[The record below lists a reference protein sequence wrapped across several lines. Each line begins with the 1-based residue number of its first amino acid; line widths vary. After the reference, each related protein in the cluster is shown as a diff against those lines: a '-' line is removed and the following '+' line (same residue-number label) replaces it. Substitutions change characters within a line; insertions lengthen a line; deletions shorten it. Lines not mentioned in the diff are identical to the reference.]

1 MSSAARHPAASLAGT
16 GMPPAW
22 AGVWFWIAVAALAVA
37 GFFIDSSYIRHIL
50 ILCFLWAMVAASWDL
65 VIGYA
70 GIMNYGQLVFFAF
83 GAYASGFLAAK
94 LGVTPLVA
102 MGLAAAAT
110 GLVGLLIG
118 LPCLRLRGEYVA
130 LFTFAVHLA
139 LPPVIQQGRDLGL
152 GGNTGLL
159 GIPPVDLFGYA
170 IGPLDKLG
178 WFYLALAVAAV
189 SIYLIYFVLLRSR
202 LGHAFVALRDSEG
215 FARALGIDDFKY
227 KLLAFT
233 ISAVFAGL
241 AGALYAHYTTV
252 VTPKILGNE
261 FFLMAMVMLA
271 IGGMGR
277 FPGVLIGAFIVIIG
291 NELLR
296 SFDSY
301 RLIVLGIAVVATV
314 LLLPNGLVS
323 LASRLGWRAGGGAAP
338 PKADGTR
345 PAGGR

>member
-1 MSSAARHPAASLAGT
+1 MARRRAHAAALGGT

-22 AGVWFWIAVAALAVA
+22 AERGFWIVVAALALA
-37 GFFIDSSYIRHIL
+37 GFLIDSSYIRHVL
-50 ILCFLWAMVAASWDL
+50 ILCFLWCIVAASWDL

-70 GIMNYGQLVFFAF
+70 GILNYGQLVFFAF
-83 GAYASGFLAAK
+83 GAYVSGFLAAK
-94 LGVTPLVA
+94 LGVTPLLA
-102 MGLAAAAT
+102 MAIAAGVT

-139 LPPVIQQGRDLGL
+139 MPPVIQQGRDLGL

-159 GIPPVDLFGYA
+159 GIPPVNFFGYVV
-170 IGPLDKLG
+170 GPLDKLG
-178 WFYLALAVAAV
+178 WFYVTLAAAAASV
-189 SIYLIYFVLLRSR
+189 YLIYFVVLRSR
-202 LGHAFVALRDSEG
+202 LGHAFIALRDSEG
-215 FARALGIDDFKY
+215 FARALGVDDLRY
-227 KLLAFT
+227 KLLAFS
-233 ISAVFAGL
+233 ISALFAGF

-277 FPGVLIGAFIVIIG
+277 FPGAIVGAFLVIIG

-296 SFDSY
+296 SFDTY
-301 RLIVLGIAVVATV
+301 RLLILGIVVVLTV

-323 LASRLGWRAGGGAAP
+323 LAERMGWRKPGSRTISASAEG
-338 PKADGTR
+338 
-345 PAGGR
+345 

>member
-1 MSSAARHPAASLAGT
+1 MARSGTSSSVSLSGT

-22 AGVWFWIAVAALAVA
+22 AGKWFWLAVA
-37 GFFIDSSYIRHIL
+37 LLALAGALIDDSYARHIL

-83 GAYASGFLAAK
+83 GAYVSGFLAAK

-102 MGLAAAAT
+102 MAIAAAAT
-110 GLVGLLIG
+110 GLIGLLVG

-139 LPPVIQQGRDLGL
+139 MPPVIQQGRDLGL

-159 GIPPVDLFGYA
+159 GIPPVNLFGYV
-170 IGPLDKLG
+170 IGPLDKIG
-178 WFYLALAVAAV
+178 WFYLTLAVAAV

-215 FARALGIDDFKY
+215 FARALGVDDFKY
-227 KLLAFT
+227 KLLAFA

-277 FPGVLIGAFIVIIG
+277 FPGVLIGAFLVIIG

-296 SFDSY
+296 GFDTY
-301 RLIVLGIAVVATV
+301 RLIVLGLVVVVTV
-314 LLLPNGLVS
+314 LVLPNGLVS
-323 LASRLGWRAGGGAAP
+323 LGQRLGWGKQGGAP
-338 PKADGTR
+338 G
-345 PAGGR
+345 

>member
-1 MSSAARHPAASLAGT
+1 MAIFSGNASTSLAGT

-22 AGVWFWIAVAALAVA
+22 AGKWFWVAVALLALAGA
-37 GFFIDSSYIRHIL
+37 LIDDSYIRHIL

-83 GAYASGFLAAK
+83 GAYVSGFLAAK

-102 MGLAAAAT
+102 MAIAAAAT
-110 GLVGLLIG
+110 GLIGLLVG

-139 LPPVIQQGRDLGL
+139 MPPLIQQGRDLGL

-159 GIPPVDLFGYA
+159 GIPPVNLFGYV
-170 IGPLDKLG
+170 IGPLDKVG
-178 WFYLALAVAAV
+178 WFYLTLAIAAM

-215 FARALGIDDFKY
+215 FARALGVDDFKY
-227 KLLAFT
+227 KLFAFA
-233 ISAVFAGL
+233 ISAIFAGL

-277 FPGVLIGAFIVIIG
+277 FPGVLIGAFLVIIG

-296 SFDSY
+296 GFDTY
-301 RLIVLGIAVVATV
+301 RLIVLGAAVLVTV

-323 LASRLGWRAGGGAAP
+323 LAERLGWGKRGGTQVGS
-338 PKADGTR
+338 T
-345 PAGGR
+345 

>member
-1 MSSAARHPAASLAGT
+1 MGLLSGGSSASLAGT
-16 GMPPAW
+16 GMPPASV
-22 AGVWFWIAVAALAVA
+22 ARWFWVAVAVLALA
-37 GFFIDSSYIRHIL
+37 GTLIGDSYYRHIL

-65 VIGYA
+65 VLGYA

-83 GAYASGFLAAK
+83 GAYVSGFLAAK

-102 MGLAAAAT
+102 MAIAAAAT
-110 GLVGLLIG
+110 GLIGLIIG

-139 LPPVIQQGRDLGL
+139 MPPLIQQGRDLGL

-159 GIPPVDLFGYA
+159 GIPPVNLFGYV

-178 WFYLALAVAAV
+178 WYYLTLVFAAV
-189 SIYLIYFVLLRSR
+189 SVYLIYFVLLRSR
-202 LGHAFVALRDSEG
+202 LGHAFVALRDSES
-215 FARALGIDDFKY
+215 FARALGVDDFKY
-227 KLLAFT
+227 KLLAFA
-233 ISAVFAGL
+233 ISAAFAGL

-277 FPGVLIGAFIVIIG
+277 FPGALIGAFLVIIG

-296 SFDSY
+296 SFDTY
-301 RLIVLGIAVVATV
+301 RLIVLGLVVVVTV

-323 LASRLGWRAGGGAAP
+323 LAERMGWRGSSQA
-338 PKADGTR
+338 R
-345 PAGGR
+345 S

>member
-1 MSSAARHPAASLAGT
+1 MALLTGRSLAPLSGT

-22 AGVWFWIAVAALAVA
+22 AGRWFWLAVA
-37 GFFIDSSYIRHIL
+37 LLALAGAFIDSSYIRHIL
-50 ILCFLWAMVAASWDL
+50 ILCFLWVIVAASWDL

-70 GIMNYGQLVFFAF
+70 GILNYGQLVFFAV
-83 GAYASGFLAAK
+83 GAYVSGFLAAK
-94 LGVTPLVA
+94 LGVTPLLA
-102 MGLAAAAT
+102 MAIAAAAT

-130 LFTFAVHLA
+130 LFTFAAHLA

-159 GIPPVDLFGYA
+159 GIPPVSLLGHV

-178 WFYLALAVAAV
+178 WYYVTLAAAAV
-189 SIYLIYFVLLRSR
+189 SVYLIYFALLRSR
-202 LGHAFVALRDSEG
+202 VGHAFVALRDSEG

-227 KLLAFT
+227 KLLAFS

-241 AGALYAHYTTV
+241 SGALYAHYTTV

-261 FFLMAMVMLA
+261 FFLMALVMLA

-277 FPGVLIGAFIVIIG
+277 FPGALIGAFIVIIG

-296 SFDSY
+296 AFDSY
-301 RLIVLGIAVVATV
+301 RLIVLGVAVVLTV
-314 LLLPNGLVS
+314 LLLPNGL
-323 LASRLGWRAGGGAAP
+323 ASIVERMGWRRM
-338 PKADGTR
+338 KVER
-345 PAGGR
+345 PTH

>member
-1 MSSAARHPAASLAGT
+1 MARWTASSSVALSGT
-16 GMPPAW
+16 CMPPAS
-22 AGVWFWIAVAALAVA
+22 AGKWFWIAVALLALAGA
-37 GFFIDSSYIRHIL
+37 LIDDSYIRHIL

-65 VIGYA
+65 VLGYA

-83 GAYASGFLAAK
+83 GAYVSGFLAAK

-102 MGLAAAAT
+102 MAIAAAAT
-110 GLVGLLIG
+110 GLIGLLVG

-139 LPPVIQQGRDLGL
+139 MPPLIQQGRDLGL

-159 GIPPVDLFGYA
+159 GIPPVNLFGYV

-178 WFYLALAVAAV
+178 WFYLTLVFAAV
-189 SIYLIYFVLLRSR
+189 SIYVIYFVLLRSR

-215 FARALGIDDFKY
+215 FARALGVDDFKY
-227 KLLAFT
+227 KLLAFA

-241 AGALYAHYTTV
+241 AGALYAHYTSV

-277 FPGVLIGAFIVIIG
+277 FPGVLIGTFLVIIG

-296 SFDSY
+296 SFDTY
-301 RLIVLGIAVVATV
+301 RLIVLGLAVVVTV

-323 LASRLGWRAGGGAAP
+323 LGERMGWRRKAEAP
-338 PKADGTR
+338 R
-345 PAGGR
+345 

>member
-1 MSSAARHPAASLAGT
+1 MARSSASSSVSLSGT
-16 GMPPAW
+16 GLPPAW
-22 AGVWFWIAVAALAVA
+22 AGRWFWVAVALLALVGAL
-37 GFFIDSSYIRHIL
+37 IDDSYIRHVL

-83 GAYASGFLAAK
+83 GAYVSGFLAAR

-102 MGLAAAAT
+102 MAIAAAAT
-110 GLVGLLIG
+110 GLIGLLVG

-139 LPPVIQQGRDLGL
+139 MPPLIQQGRDLGL

-159 GIPPVDLFGYA
+159 GIPSINFFGYV
-170 IGPLDKLG
+170 IGPLDKIG
-178 WFYLALAVAAV
+178 WFYLTLAVAAV
-189 SIYLIYFVLLRSR
+189 SIYIIYFVLLRSR

-215 FARALGIDDFKY
+215 FARALGVDDFKY
-227 KLLAFT
+227 KLLAFA

-241 AGALYAHYTTV
+241 AGALYAHYTSV

-277 FPGVLIGAFIVIIG
+277 FPGVLIGTFIVIIG

-296 SFDSY
+296 GLDTY
-301 RLIVLGIAVVATV
+301 RLIVLGAVVVVTV

-323 LASRLGWRAGGGAAP
+323 LGERMGWGKRGGA
-338 PKADGTR
+338 R
-345 PAGGR
+345 S